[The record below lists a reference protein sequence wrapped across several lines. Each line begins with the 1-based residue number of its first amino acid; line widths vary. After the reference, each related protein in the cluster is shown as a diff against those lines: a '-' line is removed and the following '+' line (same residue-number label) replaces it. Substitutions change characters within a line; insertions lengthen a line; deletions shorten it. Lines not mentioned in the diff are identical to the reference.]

1 LSWHFPGSGTV
12 FAASRLRLKS
22 RAEPETGR
30 RSGCGRTRG
39 RTGNGSWPAAE
50 AVFGAHG
57 AAGSTEEVARRAGV
71 GIATVFRHFPTKG
84 ELIEAALLR
93 HFDQLTERAHALA
106 AGTDPTVAWRTLVRA
121 MIETG
126 ATKLTLAAMLADHG
140 GLPDGATAASN
151 RLKAAVSEGLRQ
163 AQDTGAVRPSVTV
176 EEVYLL
182 IRGLAQA
189 SATMQARP
197 DTLDRAIDVVLTGL
211 SRSAD

>member
-1 LSWHFPGSGTV
+1 MRQDARENRERIL
-12 FAASRLRLKS
+12 A
-22 RAEPETGR
+22 
-30 RSGCGRTRG
+30 
-39 RTGNGSWPAAE
+39 AAE

-71 GIATVFRHFPTKG
+71 GIATVFRHFPTKE

-93 HFDQLTERAHALA
+93 HFDQLTEQAHALA

-126 ATKLTLAAMLADHG
+126 ATKLTLASMLADHG

>member
-1 LSWHFPGSGTV
+1 MRQDARENRERIL
-12 FAASRLRLKS
+12 AA
-22 RAEPETGR
+22 AD
-30 RSGCGRTRG
+30 
-39 RTGNGSWPAAE
+39 

-71 GIATVFRHFPTKG
+71 GIATVFRHFPTKE

-106 AGTDPTVAWRTLVRA
+106 AGTDPPVAWRTLVRA

-126 ATKLTLAAMLADHG
+126 ATKLTLASMLADREE
-140 GLPDGATAASN
+140 LPDSAAAASN
-151 RLKAAVSEGLRQ
+151 RLKAAVSEALRR

-189 SATMQARP
+189 SATMPARP

-211 SRSAD
+211 SPSDQAPPDASSTGSGPPSGRTGSTGPGR